1 MKQGGRVQNTDMFC
15 TTLNATRE
23 SETSLNCLK
32 RRLKESLKRYEKEE
46 NKEKISDIAEK
57 KERK

>member
-1 MKQGGRVQNTDMFC
+1 MFC
-15 TTLNATRE
+15 TTLNALTRE
-23 SETSLNCLK
+23 SKTSLNCLK